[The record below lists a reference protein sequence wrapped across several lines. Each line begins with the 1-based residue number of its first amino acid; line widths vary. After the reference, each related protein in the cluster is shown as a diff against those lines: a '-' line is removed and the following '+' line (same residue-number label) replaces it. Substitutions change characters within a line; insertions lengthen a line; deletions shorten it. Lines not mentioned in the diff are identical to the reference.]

1 MDIIINHLSKRFG
14 KKEVISNFS
23 ARIKEG
29 RVTSLM
35 APSGWGKT
43 TLLRIMAGLEKLDEG
58 RIEGLEKKRISMVFQ
73 EDRLCGN
80 LSPVSNMRLVCSGKV
95 QESRI
100 YEELERAGLK
110 GEELVPAKN
119 LSGGMRK
126 RVALVRALIVPF
138 DLLILDEPFDGL
150 DDENKMRMIDYVKER
165 SEGKTVILVTHEK
178 KEAEAMGG
186 EMING
191 LYCIRSGMEPKQ

>member
-1 MDIIINHLSKRFG
+1 
-14 KKEVISNFS
+14 
-23 ARIKEG
+23 
-29 RVTSLM
+29 
-35 APSGWGKT
+35 
-43 TLLRIMAGLEKLDEG
+43 
-58 RIEGLEKKRISMVFQ
+58 
-73 EDRLCGN
+73 
-80 LSPVSNMRLVCSGKV
+80 
-95 QESRI
+95 
-100 YEELERAGLK
+100 
-110 GEELVPAKN
+110 
-119 LSGGMRK
+119 MRK
-126 RVALVRALIVPF
+126 RVARVRGLIVPF

>member
-80 LSPVSNMRLVCSGKV
+80 LSPVSNIRLVCSGKV

-110 GEELVPAKN
+110 GEELV
-119 LSGGMRK
+119 LS
-126 RVALVRALIVPF
+126 LIH
-138 DLLILDEPFDGL
+138 I
-150 DDENKMRMIDYVKER
+150 
-165 SEGKTVILVTHEK
+165 
-178 KEAEAMGG
+178 
-186 EMING
+186 
-191 LYCIRSGMEPKQ
+191 

>member
-1 MDIIINHLSKRFG
+1 M
-14 KKEVISNFS
+14 
-23 ARIKEG
+23 
-29 RVTSLM
+29 
-35 APSGWGKT
+35 
-43 TLLRIMAGLEKLDEG
+43 LRIMAGLEKLDEG